1 MQLSQDLLLYIG
13 QNYLKNTQH
22 IKKLFYHNEDNKL
35 QELLFGEV
43 LYKHKQFPK
52 TTIPLDC
59 VLEPPN
65 QMMIL
70 NGIVEEFLDL
80 AYELYKKGIDYEY
93 QVLVT
98 FEIINDVP
106 TVEVEYV
113 VKRNNHEPTIYCID
127 KLVSVID
134 DEYINK
140 RVPGIYK
147 RLEQL
152 VLKKFIN

>member
-1 MQLSQDLLLYIG
+1 MQLSEDILLYIG
-13 QNYLKNTQH
+13 LNYLKDTQH

-59 VLEPPN
+59 VLENPN
-65 QMMIL
+65 QLLIL

-98 FEIINDVP
+98 FEITNIDFIVR
-106 TVEVEYV
+106 VEYV
-113 VKRNNHEPTIYCID
+113 VDRDNYEPKIYYID
-127 KLVSVID
+127 ELLHIID

-147 RLEQL
+147 RLEKL
-152 VLKKFIN
+152 VLNKFIN

>member
-1 MQLSQDLLLYIG
+1 MKLSEDILLYIG
-13 QNYLKNTQH
+13 QNYLKGTLH
-22 IKKLFYHNEDNKL
+22 IKKLFYHNEDDKL
-35 QELLFGEV
+35 QELLFDEV

-52 TTIPLDC
+52 TIIPLDC

-70 NGIVEEFLDL
+70 NGIVEEFLEL
-80 AYELYKKGIDYEY
+80 AYESYKKGIDYEY
-93 QVLVT
+93 YVLVT

-106 TVEVEYV
+106 TVEVDYV
-113 VKRNNHEPTIYCID
+113 VEWGDHGSTNYCID
-127 KLVSVID
+127 ELVSIID

-147 RLEQL
+147 RLGLL